1 MTSCTIPGRGGGTNI
16 GCPAGYA
23 ARAME
28 LYSSYCIF
36 DGYQYLG
43 TSSWV
48 CQTCVQEMGTTTT
61 TTTATRYGP
70 QDPTCLAG
78 GFRDWEAVGVEGASA
93 CRGNHSNDNNA
104 SHYHVVAAYSIDE
117 CKGKCILELPD
128 CKGVEYSFGR
138 CEIWTRPEGLFVT
151 KNISGFTCLR
161 YGWPTKYLQPMDG
174 GTDRVCRRTSPTDNQ
189 DYYYR
194 VQKTRYLEDCKG
206 RCAASRSRCA
216 GIEYSLGR
224 CELWIYQIAATTNIT
239 GFQCFQY
246 SDPRA
251 KKSSRRLGQAKPAK
265 LETVAVPEI
274 LL

>member
-1 MTSCTIPGRGGGTNI
+1 
-16 GCPAGYA
+16 
-23 ARAME
+23 
-28 LYSSYCIF
+28 
-36 DGYQYLG
+36 
-43 TSSWV
+43 
-48 CQTCVQEMGTTTT
+48 
-61 TTTATRYGP
+61 
-70 QDPTCLAG
+70 
-78 GFRDWEAVGVEGASA
+78 
-93 CRGNHSNDNNA
+93 
-104 SHYHVVAAYSIDE
+104 
-117 CKGKCILELPD
+117 
-128 CKGVEYSFGR
+128 
-138 CEIWTRPEGLFVT
+138 
-151 KNISGFTCLR
+151 
-161 YGWPTKYLQPMDG
+161 MDG

-246 SDPRA
+246 SDPRK

>member
-1 MTSCTIPGRGGGTNI
+1 MALCIVRFSFMVLSMPHAMAEVFSSKPWERKRYTTYETGSVYVSLACPAGFSLSCKPICCDGGLQHLQATCADFGINFTLADSSYCSADDYNTRSHECCECVSLAPPITSQPQTTGLVSAGSEECKLAYPKWPEWWLRSGCNVANLTCPQGFALSAPLTSCTIPGRGGGPNI

-61 TTTATRYGP
+61 YGP

-104 SHYHVVAAYSIDE
+104 SHYHAF
-117 CKGKCILELPD
+117 L
-128 CKGVEYSFGR
+128 
-138 CEIWTRPEGLFVT
+138 
-151 KNISGFTCLR
+151 
-161 YGWPTKYLQPMDG
+161 
-174 GTDRVCRRTSPTDNQ
+174 
-189 DYYYR
+189 
-194 VQKTRYLEDCKG
+194 
-206 RCAASRSRCA
+206 
-216 GIEYSLGR
+216 
-224 CELWIYQIAATTNIT
+224 
-239 GFQCFQY
+239 
-246 SDPRA
+246 
-251 KKSSRRLGQAKPAK
+251 
-265 LETVAVPEI
+265 
-274 LL
+274 